1 MARIYF
7 DNRKRIIKTRQQT
20 IFNHSYV
27 MEDFSVGDIVTDV
40 HYTDRVGV
48 IIKLSKSAAT
58 VQWQTANFRTP
69 YHLSTLETVW
79 LTYLE
84 KIEGEAIFDDIG
96 DYKIRKTVA
105 LEMRKK

>member
-7 DNRKRIIKTRQQT
+7 DNRKRIIKTRPKNT
-20 IFNHSYV
+20 
-27 MEDFSVGDIVTDV
+27 
-40 HYTDRVGV
+40 
-48 IIKLSKSAAT
+48 AT

-96 DYKIRKTVA
+96 NYKIRKTVA